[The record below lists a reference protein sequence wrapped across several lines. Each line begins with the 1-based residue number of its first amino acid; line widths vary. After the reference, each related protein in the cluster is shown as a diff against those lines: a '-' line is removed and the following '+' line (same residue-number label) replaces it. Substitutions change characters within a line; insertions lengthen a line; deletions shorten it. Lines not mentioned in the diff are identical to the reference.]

1 MNAQLKKG
9 SPMQMIKVWTL
20 IGVLA
25 GHTAYGIETF
35 NIEHHPAIKNPSL
48 MERSVQVQISPRGQK
63 IYAHNLLQILTNLGV
78 VINEN
83 YFPAFNYKSDQP
95 ISIDEMAKN
104 KPEQFQMIKTTRDFV
119 ARGFKGIEIGDF
131 KPAIRLGPSEYIAE
145 FERLAIVTDSALM
158 KKIGRTEGA
167 VLSLEVSIAQLRA
180 QSTDI
185 RINDEANPW
194 LGEIGLLNP
203 VLKIGTKETPLVA
216 RLPFYVRVSE
226 NGELLFEVLDVE
238 ANLGSVPIE
247 VAYRKLL
254 LPSFEL
260 RVVGQDRTYQISLE
274 DKEFK
279 KIVDEQ
285 IPTGLKLVRD
295 YAQQYLKTELPKLLN
310 QKVKEALKGEL
321 EEIQSFPAAGTL
333 PSDTR
338 PPLSLGLKLVDF
350 KLKDSNLSVGLSS
363 FIEDTSQVNAPAT
376 ALWKNSGA
384 RGEPVFNHL
393 NPKDYDFAISVD
405 RVIFNRMIHLSFN
418 RKNFKA
424 LETCPGNPKIE
435 LLNAPSI
442 DAVKF
447 TSSSDPLSASISI
460 HMHAQIDTPPEQS
473 SGLLAPIKD
482 KFRLSMIYNAKVRPV
497 SPGSTKL
504 GIYPESVDPE
514 SVVIDETSLTWVG
527 RLAKAKVLKEVIKV
541 LSSEGSCGTGAP
553 IGEFELIN
561 SLWGFPVEYVKIKM
575 ESQGQ
580 LMLYMNYKNQPPE
593 KL

>member
-1 MNAQLKKG
+1 MR
-9 SPMQMIKVWTL
+9 MIIFWTL
-20 IGVLA
+20 MGLFA
-25 GHTAYGIETF
+25 APTAYGIETLI
-35 NIEHHPAIKNPSL
+35 IEQHPAIKNPSL
-48 MERSVQVQISPRGQK
+48 MKRSVQVQISPRGQK
-63 IYAHNLLQILTNLGV
+63 IYAENMLQILSNLGIV
-78 VINEN
+78 VNEN
-83 YFPAFNYKSDQP
+83 YFPAFEYKSEQP

-104 KPEQFQMIKTTRDFV
+104 KPEQFQIVKATRDFV
-119 ARGFKGIEIGDF
+119 ARGIRGLEIRDF
-131 KPAIRLGPSEYIAE
+131 KPAVKLGPSEYIAE
-145 FERLAIVTDSALM
+145 FERLAIVTDSQLM
-158 KKIGRTEGA
+158 KKIGKTEGA
-167 VLSLEVSIAQLRA
+167 VLSLEVSIAQLKA

-185 RINDEANPW
+185 RISDEENPW

-203 VLKIGTKETPLVA
+203 ALKIGTQETPLVA
-216 RLPFYVRVSE
+216 RLPFYVRVNE

-238 ANLGSVPIE
+238 ANIGSVPIE

-260 RVVGQDRTYQISLE
+260 RVVGQERTYQISLE
-274 DKEFK
+274 DAEFK

-295 YAQQYLKTELPKLLN
+295 YAQQYLKEELPKLLN

-321 EEIQSFPAAGTL
+321 EEIQSLPAAGTL
-333 PSDTR
+333 EGDTR

-350 KLKDSNLSVGLSS
+350 KLKDNNLSVGLSS
-363 FIEDTSQVNAPAT
+363 FIEDTSQANAPSP
-376 ALWKNSGA
+376 ALWKNSSA

-442 DAVKF
+442 DAVKS
-447 TSSSDPLSASISI
+447 TSSTDPLSTTISLYI
-460 HMHAQIDTPPEQS
+460 HAQIDTPAEQS
-473 SGLLAPIKD
+473 TGLLAPIKD
-482 KFRLSMIYNAKVRPV
+482 KFRLSLKYNAKVRPV

-504 GIYPESVDPE
+504 GIYPDSVDTN

-527 RLAKAKVLKEVIKV
+527 RLAKSKVLKEVIKV

-561 SLWGFPVEYVKIKM
+561 SLWGFPIEYVKIKM

-580 LMLYMNYKNQPPE
+580 LMLYMNYKNPTLE